1 VNNAASNHRLQ
12 MRTNAC
18 RLVRRAVPLLSLLL
32 CTAALF
38 QAEILRAQNIV
49 ESLGGDAVAEPIQL
63 TDADV
68 QAAVRSVPDLAAA
81 PQGAEARRVAA
92 RLDAHVAEYLAGFPW
107 KAFHNTLGISG
118 YEAYFNHPD
127 QVVHARSL
135 ALPYLTP
142 ATAAK
147 AKAFLAAQLA
157 QAPPWAEEGYEN
169 TAGKPRESYDVPDAL
184 RIKGRG
190 RAAGAFGVYAFWE
203 YVHAA
208 KDPEA
213 VKAYWPAVKAR
224 MQALLGADYRFDVR
238 KKDHVKDEAQRLNG
252 DAAGLVG
259 LARLAGDGE
268 TEKQALVR
276 ARQVLEL
283 RVNLDRVNPRILEKT
298 ESTTAHLH
306 AFKLA
311 RTVDLVAPVGELLRT
326 RTDGLAAKRLRAV
339 REACPGWWLAFGD
352 HYIGGENYTSP
363 PHFARGLFA
372 GAALVE
378 GLDGPALLA
387 AVDVPWCKG
396 DLYFIETCALA
407 LWASA
412 GRPYAKE
419 EGNRR

>member
-1 VNNAASNHRLQ
+1 MMCHSLRL
-12 MRTNAC
+12 
-18 RLVRRAVPLLSLLL
+18 LPLLFL
-32 CTAALF
+32 CTTAF
-38 QAEILRAQNIV
+38 FPSSPLRAQNIV

-68 QAAVRSVPDLAAA
+68 QAALAAVPDFSAA

-92 RLDAHVAEYLAGFPW
+92 KLDAHVAEFLDGFPW

-127 QVVHARSL
+127 RVFHALVLS
-135 ALPYLTP
+135 LPYLTP
-142 ATAAK
+142 STAAK

-157 QAPPWAEEGYEN
+157 AAPPWAEEGYEN
-169 TAGKPRESYDVPDAL
+169 AAGKPRESYDVPDAF

-190 RAAGAFGVYAFWE
+190 RALSAFGVYAFWE
-203 YVHAA
+203 YIHAA
-208 KDPEA
+208 KDA
-213 VKAYWPAVKAR
+213 DAAKVHWAAVKAR
-224 MQALLGADYRFDVR
+224 MQTLLAADYRFDIT
-238 KKDHVKDEAQRLNG
+238 KKDYVKDEAQRLNG

-259 LARLAGDGE
+259 LARLARLAGDAE
-268 TEKQALVR
+268 TEKQALFR

-283 RVNLDRVNPRILEKT
+283 RVNLDRANPRILEKT
-298 ESTTAHLH
+298 ESTSAHLH

-326 RTDGLAAKRLRAV
+326 RTDGLAAKRLKSV
-339 REACPGWWLAFGD
+339 REACPGWWMAFED
-352 HYIGGENYTSP
+352 RFIGGENYTSP

-396 DLYFIETCALA
+396 DLHFIETCALA

-412 GRPYAKE
+412 GRPYLKRE
-419 EGNRR
+419 